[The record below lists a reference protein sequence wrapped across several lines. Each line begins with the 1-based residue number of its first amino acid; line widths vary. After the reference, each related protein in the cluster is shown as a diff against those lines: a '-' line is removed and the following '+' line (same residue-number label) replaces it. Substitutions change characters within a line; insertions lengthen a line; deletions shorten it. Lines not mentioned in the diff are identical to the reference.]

1 MTRKILISAL
11 FILPLV
17 WNTYAQVQ
25 VGQGINDFYN
35 RLPETHNLALIPL
48 TPVPAVS
55 LIAGSRLDG
64 FGHHPMQASILCSG
78 FLIDR
83 LGAGLKVNY
92 EQAGIT
98 SKTDIQLGLTYYVFL
113 TKESSEPVFNDKGD
127 RDGGTGGDKFSFFL
141 AGHFIQDKINQDEI
155 IVLNP
160 NDPSLVGISDFSPNG
175 NASAGIAFLRENK
188 YYVGISAFQ
197 LFEAKSTFM
206 SPEWNNVK
214 KRHYYAQGSYTFKL
228 SKKHNL
234 NLEVLGIAA
243 LVDFNAY
250 QWEGGTEFKFKKL
263 FSVGAACR
271 SNGSLKFDMGIVAQS
286 WDFGYAFSY
295 GAWVPAAKYTY
306 TGGINN
312 MIFVRKIFNEG
323 RRSNK

>member
-1 MTRKILISAL
+1 MIRKILISAL
-11 FILPLV
+11 FILTLV
-17 WNTYAQVQ
+17 WNASAQLQ

-35 RLPETHNLALIPL
+35 KLPEIHNLALIPR
-48 TPVPAVS
+48 TPVPAAS

-64 FGHHPMQASILCSG
+64 FGHHPMQASLLCSG

-83 LGAGLKVNY
+83 LGAGLRVNY
-92 EQAGIT
+92 EKMGLS

-113 TKESSEPVFNDKGD
+113 TKESSEPVLSVDGSRKGAN
-127 RDGGTGGDKFSFFL
+127 GGDKFSFFI
-141 AGHFIQDKINQDEI
+141 AGHFIQDKIDQKGMY
-155 IVLNP
+155 VLNP

-175 NASAGIAFLRENK
+175 NASAGIAFLRENT
-188 YYVGISAFQ
+188 YYAGVSAYQ
-197 LFEAKSTFM
+197 LVETKSTFM
-206 SPEWNNVK
+206 SKDWNNVK
-214 KRHYYAQGSYTFKL
+214 KRHYYIQGSYTIHL
-228 SKKHNL
+228 NKKQNL
-234 NLEVLGIAA
+234 DLEVLGIGA
-243 LVDFNAY
+243 LVDFHAY

-271 SNGSLKFDMGIVAQS
+271 SNGSLKFDIGAVAQS

-306 TGGINN
+306 LGGINN
-312 MIFVRKIFNEG
+312 MVFVRKIFNEG